1 MCSMRIESRRPDLWY
16 TFTLHGTR
24 TGNGTRINRS
34 NIVYYAE
41 MFTVVRDRDRDQDP
55 LFPFMP
61 AQFPVPV
68 PAKYSVNKSIK
79 SAIIFYTLWLH
90 ISK

>member
-1 MCSMRIESRRPDLWY
+1 
-16 TFTLHGTR
+16 
-24 TGNGTRINRS
+24 
-34 NIVYYAE
+34 
-41 MFTVVRDRDRDQDP
+41 MFTVVQDSDRDQDP
-55 LFPFMP
+55 LFPIMP